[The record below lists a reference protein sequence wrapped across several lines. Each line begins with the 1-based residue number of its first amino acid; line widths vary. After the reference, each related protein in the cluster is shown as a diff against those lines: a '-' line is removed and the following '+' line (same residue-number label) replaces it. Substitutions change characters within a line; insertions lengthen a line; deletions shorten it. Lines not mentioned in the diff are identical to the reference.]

1 MVKPVTHIPW
11 EHAVGEDK
19 ESKSQK
25 PKSPKPPE
33 SAKPESEKPKK
44 KELQMVP
51 HPDEDEDISSE
62 MNDLFD
68 EESVKHRHGHAE
80 PEGD

>member
-1 MVKPVTHIPW
+1 MAH
-11 EHAVGEDK
+11 DK
-19 ESKSQK
+19 DPKSEK
-25 PKSPKPPE
+25 PKSAKAEP
-33 SAKPESEKPKK
+33 AKPESANSESEKPKKK

-51 HPDEDEDISSE
+51 HPEEDEDISSE

-68 EESVKHRHGHAE
+68 EESVKHQHGHAE

>member
-1 MVKPVTHIPW
+1 VAH
-11 EHAVGEDK
+11 DK
-19 ESKSQK
+19 DQKSEK
-25 PKSPKPPE
+25 PKSAKPEP
-33 SAKPESEKPKK
+33 AKPESEKPKR

-51 HPDEDEDISSE
+51 HPEEDEDISSE

-68 EESVKHRHGHAE
+68 EETVKHKHGHAE

>member
-1 MVKPVTHIPW
+1 V
-11 EHAVGEDK
+11 EGLVGQDK
-19 ESKSQK
+19 DKAEKLKSTK
-25 PKSPKPPE
+25 AEPM
-33 SAKPESEKPKK
+33 KPEAEKPKR

-51 HPDEDEDISSE
+51 HPEEDEDISSE

-68 EESVKHRHGHAE
+68 EEAVKHQHGHAE

>member
-1 MVKPVTHIPW
+1 VAH
-11 EHAVGEDK
+11 DK
-19 ESKSQK
+19 D
-25 PKSPKPPE
+25 PKSKKPEPAKPE
-33 SAKPESEKPKK
+33 SEKPESEKPESEKPESEKPKK

-51 HPDEDEDISSE
+51 HPEDDEDISSE

-68 EESVKHRHGHAE
+68 EESVKHQHGHAE

>member
-1 MVKPVTHIPW
+1 LAEGK
-11 EHAVGEDK
+11 D
-19 ESKSQK
+19 
-25 PKSPKPPE
+25 PKSK
-33 SAKPESEKPKK
+33 KPEPAKSESTKPDSEKVKK

-51 HPDEDEDISSE
+51 HPEDEEDISEE

-68 EESVKHRHGHAE
+68 EESVKHQHGHAD

>member
-1 MVKPVTHIPW
+1 LGD
-11 EHAVGEDK
+11 AVGEHKDP
-19 ESKSQK
+19 KSEK
-25 PKSPKPPE
+25 PKSGISE
-33 SAKPESEKPKK
+33 STKPEPEKPKK

-51 HPDEDEDISSE
+51 HPEEDDDISSE

-68 EESVKHRHGHAE
+68 EESVKHQHGHAE

>member
-1 MVKPVTHIPW
+1 MAH
-11 EHAVGEDK
+11 DK
-19 ESKSQK
+19 D
-25 PKSPKPPE
+25 PKSKKPAPAKPE
-33 SAKPESEKPKK
+33 STKPESEKPESEKLKK

-51 HPDEDEDISSE
+51 HPEDEEDISSE

-68 EESVKHRHGHAE
+68 EESVKHQHGHAE